1 MDYLQQLQV
10 VSKKKRIMKK
20 ILLSL
25 ILVFPLLWISCD
37 NIEDED
43 KLTFVPYITNLS
55 TPITEVQDQQKVLL
69 EDYTGWKCVNCPK
82 AAAKV
87 GELNTKYSDKL
98 VVMAIHTSQL
108 FAAPSP
114 ANGNID
120 FRTDYGEKWAK
131 EFGCSGLP
139 TGLLN
144 RNKFGASYT
153 VEVDNWDNKIQSL
166 LDNSEHVININLG
179 AEYRS
184 VENKIL
190 VSTSTEFLRD
200 FDTTTLINVVVVE
213 SGIIGVQLNNL
224 PEYGTTPKIDD
235 FIFNHVLRKKAII
248 DYPLSSGNIASG
260 TKFVNNYLLDIDT
273 DIIDISK
280 CMVIV
285 FVTNSVTKQV
295 LQVNEIHL

>member
-69 EDYTGWKCVNCPK
+69 EDYTGWKCTNCAR
-82 AAAKV
+82 AAAKATELTNKY
-87 GELNTKYSDKL
+87 GEEL
-98 VVMAIHTSQL
+98 VVMAVHSTL
-108 FAAPSP
+108 FAVPS
-114 ANGNID
+114 ATNGNID
-120 FRTDYGEKWAK
+120 FRTDYGEKWAI
-131 EFGCSGLP
+131 EFGCSALP

-144 RNKFGASYT
+144 RNKFGAAYT
-153 VEVDNWDNKIQSL
+153 VNDGNWDSQIQSL
-166 LDNSEHVININLG
+166 LDNSEHVMNINLG
-179 AEYRS
+179 AEFRA

-190 VSTSTEFLRD
+190 VSTSTEFLRN

-213 SGIIGVQLNNL
+213 SGITGVQMNSL
-224 PEYGTTPKIDD
+224 PEYGTTPKIVD
-235 FIFNHVLRKKAII
+235 FTFNHVLRKKAVI

-280 CMVIV
+280 CKVIV